1 MTKITDFYAHIPV
14 GVLQENQAPV
24 RMDVREDA
32 CVACVVFGA
41 QEGHALGAC
50 VLASSVAPT
59 PRQPTRP
66 ARDRGGAMLR

>member
-1 MTKITDFYAHIPV
+1 
-14 GVLQENQAPV
+14 
-24 RMDVREDA
+24 MDVREDA

-59 PRQPTRP
+59 PGGSQP
-66 ARDRGGAMLR
+66 DRREIEEGRCYDDLG